1 MLKQMSNT
9 DRHKTQTDR
18 QTDRHRQ
25 TNRQTDRQAGRQ
37 TDRQTDR
44 VKEKSND
51 LGSKHLTVQSKAA
64 AIASSNVKSKLILQ
78 TATTS
83 SLM

>member
-1 MLKQMSNT
+1 MCECQAGLIKVIIIIIII
-9 DRHKTQTDR
+9 DVKVQTDR
-18 QTDRHRQ
+18 QTDRQTERHKHRS
-25 TNRQTDRQAGRQ
+25 NERE
-37 TDRQTDR
+37 
-44 VKEKSND
+44 KEKNSD

-83 SLM
+83 